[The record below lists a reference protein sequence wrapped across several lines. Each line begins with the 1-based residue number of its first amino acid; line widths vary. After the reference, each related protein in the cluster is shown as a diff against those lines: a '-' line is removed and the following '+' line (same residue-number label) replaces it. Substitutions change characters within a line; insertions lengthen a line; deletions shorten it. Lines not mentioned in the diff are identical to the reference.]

1 MEHCCWSVQMY
12 RGVPVQLQQLST
24 TRASVLKLRSRVELA
39 FAHILKNTF
48 ARRASSSRARIRVH
62 SYVYVQVHAA
72 RPSTPPMHMRV
83 AIPLTSWLYP
93 PPPREAPRSSRADSL
108 PACTRSTSHQCT
120 VRGGWERK
128 LRLGGGGGWEGW
140 QQASPTNTCSALTW
154 AAEPRRVHSA
164 SGDS

>member
-1 MEHCCWSVQMY
+1 MY

-48 ARRASSSRARIRVH
+48 ARRASSSRARIRVY

-72 RPSTPPMHMRV
+72 RPSTSPIHMRV
-83 AIPLTSWLYP
+83 AIPPTSWLYP

-128 LRLGGGGGWEGW
+128 LRLGAEGAGRAGSR
-140 QQASPTNTCSALTW
+140 QAPLILAVRSPGQRSRATSTAHLVTLEESY
-154 AAEPRRVHSA
+154 
-164 SGDS
+164 DS